1 MAITRQTSDPEQDF
15 GKELDSIFEVG
26 HEEGALQDADTD
38 DLMEDDEGLEE
49 EVSDEDDSLEVE
61 EEVAPI
67 VKGKN
72 TPEQAKIVALKK
84 QLREAREQ
92 LSAASTTQNVVPVT
106 KQKDSLVKKYID
118 AGFDR
123 DTAENNADREL
134 EIQELRRESART
146 NFKIDN
152 SYLFEEYPSA
162 RKNLDK
168 IIYNM
173 QVTGLSAENICL
185 AMFKDEIN
193 EPKARANAAVSGTL
207 ERTKSNN
214 SISNATR
221 TTGNGNSP
229 LTESERKSKDK
240 FLRTIGLS
248 AEDVDDQYY
257 SELRKIYPG
266 I

>member
-1 MAITRQTSDPEQDF
+1 MAITIQNGNRNPGQELDA
-15 GKELDSIFEVG
+15 ELDSIFEVG
-26 HEEGALQDADTD
+26 HEEGYNDTD
-38 DLMEDDEGLEE
+38 AEDLTEEDEDLGE
-49 EVSDEDDSLEVE
+49 EVSDEDDSLEVGE

-67 VKGKN
+67 AKGKN

-118 AGFDR
+118 AGFDE
-123 DTAENNADREL
+123 DEAENRATREI
-134 EIQELRRESART
+134 EIQDIRRESARM

-152 SYLFEEYPSA
+152 SYLFDEYPNA

-173 QVTGLSAENICL
+173 QVTGLSADAMCL

-221 TTGNGNSP
+221 TPQSGNNTLS
-229 LTESERKSKDK
+229 ESDK
-240 FLRTIGLS
+240 KAKAKFEIKMGVGKM
-248 AEDVDDQYY
+248 EDEEYRRLK
-257 SELRKIYPG
+257 ELYG